1 MVLAIGGDLPELCV
15 RQARG
20 SFDIAVIFLVGVDKE
35 SVSAKHSGAGLSSPL
50 SGPELGATCHPPPAG
65 TSVNCLEIFLEVTDG
80 TNSAAF
86 VLHIEVGLSSLSHLN
101 VKSLFWGPLR
111 ISKQLKIRRLQS

>member
-65 TSVNCLEIFLEVTDG
+65 TSVNCLEIFLEVTSRDVRYRCY
-80 TNSAAF
+80 
-86 VLHIEVGLSSLSHLN
+86 VLQRPWALLN
-101 VKSLFWGPLR
+101 VLQDTGQPSQQR
-111 ISKQLKIRRLQS
+111 IGHPRCPR